1 MLRRLTYA
9 YMGMYSAGMARAATT
24 TDAFNAV
31 AEPRRRQILDVLA
44 GGERPVNDLVVAV
57 GLTQP
62 QVSKHL
68 RVLREVGA
76 VEVRDEGRRRLY
88 RLNGHALK
96 PIHDWVKTYE
106 RAWTERFDLL
116 DVVLDELKH
125 EERGDEDGDQ

>member
-1 MLRRLTYA
+1 
-9 YMGMYSAGMARAATT
+9 MARAATT

-31 AEPRRRQILDVLA
+31 AEPRRRQILDLLA
-44 GGERPVNDLVVAV
+44 EGERPVNELV
-57 GLTQP
+57 GLLELAQP

-96 PIHDWVKTYE
+96 PIHDWVSGYE
-106 RAWTERFDLL
+106 RSWSQRFEQL
-116 DVVLDELKH
+116 DVVLEDLKRQQ
-125 EERGDEDGDQ
+125 EGADGGDG